1 MQVGV
6 DIFRWGFRPPRTLC
20 NLRGELGNIELD
32 STAYKNKG
40 GPRPKKFRGDL
51 NFKGGAMTLH
61 DTMVQSFED
70 IF

>member
-1 MQVGV
+1 M
-6 DIFRWGFRPPRTLC
+6 IFLGGDSDPPGHWSWEILSWIQRHTKI
-20 NLRGELGNIELD
+20 R
-32 STAYKNKG
+32 G

>member
-6 DIFRWGFRPPRTLC
+6 DIFRWGFSPPRTL
-20 NLRGELGNIELD
+20 ELGNIELD